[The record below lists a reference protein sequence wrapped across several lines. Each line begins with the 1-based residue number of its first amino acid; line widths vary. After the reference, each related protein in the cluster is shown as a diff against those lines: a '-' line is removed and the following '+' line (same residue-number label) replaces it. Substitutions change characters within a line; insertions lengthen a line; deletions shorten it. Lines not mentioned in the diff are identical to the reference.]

1 MTYRTTIPAT
11 LLRAGDIVPR
21 FYGDQ
26 NHQRVE
32 IIDRPFH
39 NGDTRVHVTYSD
51 GSTRIFY
58 ASTVVHIVREGSR

>member
-26 NHQRVE
+26 NPQRAD
-32 IIDRPFH
+32 IITRPYQ

-51 GSTRIFY
+51 GSTRRFY
-58 ASTVVHIVREGSR
+58 ASTIINIVRSR